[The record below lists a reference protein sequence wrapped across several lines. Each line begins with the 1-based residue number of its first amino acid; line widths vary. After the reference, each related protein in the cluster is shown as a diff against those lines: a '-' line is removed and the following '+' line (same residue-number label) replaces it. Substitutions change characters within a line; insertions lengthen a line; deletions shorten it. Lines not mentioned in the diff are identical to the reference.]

1 MQDTRTQI
9 EFATPLANNSNL
21 DAYDEGEPHRYR
33 TLDNVLGTDAVPG
46 LAHRDTAEAELHAV
60 SHAMSVE
67 EPRSLKEAD
76 GDPNWVAAMEEMKS
90 ICDNHTWSLVELPR
104 GHRPIG
110 LKWVYKVK
118 RDENG
123 AIVKYK
129 ARLVAKG
136 YVQQPGVDFEEVYA
150 PVARLELV
158 RLVLAVAAHFGWGV
172 HHMDVKS
179 AFLNGEL

>member
-1 MQDTRTQI
+1 M
-9 EFATPLANNSNL
+9 
-21 DAYDEGEPHRYR
+21 
-33 TLDNVLGTDAVPG
+33 
-46 LAHRDTAEAELHAV
+46 
-60 SHAMSVE
+60 
-67 EPRSLKEAD
+67 
-76 GDPNWVAAMEEMKS
+76 
-90 ICDNHTWSLVELPR
+90 
-104 GHRPIG
+104 
-110 LKWVYKVK
+110 KWVYKVK

-136 YVQQPGVDFEEVYA
+136 YVQQPGVDFKEVYA
-150 PVARLELV
+150 LVARLELV